1 MSNILNYNGYI
12 GSVEYSSE
20 DRIFFGK
27 VELVT
32 DVVTFEGSTPDE
44 LENSFREA
52 VDGYI
57 ELCKEVGKEPQKAFK
72 GTFNVRINPE
82 LHKKAAMVAIQKHT
96 TLNQV
101 VAEAISKYVAAN

>member
-1 MSNILNYNGYI
+1 MSNILNHNGYI
-12 GSVEYSSE
+12 GSVEYSAE

-32 DVVTFEGSTPDE
+32 DIVTFEGTTPDE

-82 LHKKAAMVAIQKHT
+82 LHKKAALVAIQKNT

-101 VAEAISKYVAAN
+101 VAEAISKFVAAY